1 MSLAFRATVSADTG
15 VFRPARPRG
24 GKQASQSDGGGYE
37 EQRLESS
44 VLREK
49 HAQKRPD
56 CRAEGDGQHIVAHAL
71 AFAVVRHESRDDGAD
86 GGRTRAE
93 RDAVQ
98 QAQREQ
104 QP

>member
-1 MSLAFRATVSADTG
+1 MG
-15 VFRPARPRG
+15 
-24 GKQASQSDGGGYE
+24 ASQSYGGGYE
-37 EQRLESS
+37 EQRLESG

-56 CRAEGDGQHIVAHAL
+56 CRAEGDGQHIVAHAF
-71 AFAVVRHESRDDGAD
+71 AFAVVRHKSRDDGAD
-86 GGRTRAE
+86 GGGTRAE

>member
-1 MSLAFRATVSADTG
+1 MG
-15 VFRPARPRG
+15 VFGTR
-24 GKQASQSDGGGYE
+24 SCVGGYE
-37 EQRLESS
+37 EQRLESG

-56 CRAEGDGQHIVAHAL
+56 CRAEGDGQHIVAHAF
-71 AFAVVRHESRDDGAD
+71 AFAVVRHKSRDDGAD
-86 GGRTRAE
+86 GGGTRAE